1 MLSAIRR
8 FLNEIRFRTLFCPAV
23 LLFGMDA
30 RNAGD
35 PALGVPIQADWG
47 AETAGRLRRTEEKKT
62 TTALQSL
69 METKADSLICV
80 YTELTELHEMWPVP
94 QNN

>member
-1 MLSAIRR
+1 M
-8 FLNEIRFRTLFCPAV
+8 
-23 LLFGMDA
+23 FGMDA

-47 AETAGRLRRTEEKKT
+47 RRPRGDCGGRGKKP

-69 METKADSLICV
+69 TETEADSLICV
-80 YTELTELHEMWPVP
+80 YTELTELREM
-94 QNN
+94 